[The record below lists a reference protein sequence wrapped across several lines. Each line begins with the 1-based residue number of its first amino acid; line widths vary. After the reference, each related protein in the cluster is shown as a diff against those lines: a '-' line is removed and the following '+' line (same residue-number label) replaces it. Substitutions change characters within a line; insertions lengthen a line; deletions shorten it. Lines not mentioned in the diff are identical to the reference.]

1 MNAKRIEIAKI
12 SLYCALSLVS
22 LQLVQAQTSV
32 KKVDSKKTE
41 IKETAKFSGSAT
53 TYINS
58 GLQKLD
64 SVRSSQSTDFALA
77 LRLAT
82 EDISFGLSSSVSKE
96 LTGER
101 EFTFNNV
108 GLSAATSLW
117 KNEKD
122 LSVSGKLSVTL
133 PFSERSK
140 DYQKLITGLAASAPV
155 VYKATNSITLAYI
168 PTVGVN
174 FHSTEIALNGSSNYQ
189 YTVTNTLNADF
200 ALSDRFTFSALG
212 QYSRLITYQGNTR
225 DAYKFEQSLSYD
237 FSPYSVA
244 VGHSMGGTPLA
255 ANGIETE
262 VKLFDSNQSTV
273 YGQFGISF

>member
-1 MNAKRIEIAKI
+1 MNVKRIEIAKI
-12 SLYCALSLVS
+12 SLFCALSLVS
-22 LQLVQAQTSV
+22 HQLVLAQTSV
-32 KKVDSKKTE
+32 KKVDSKKAE
-41 IKETAKFSGSAT
+41 IKESAKFSGSAT

-58 GLQKLD
+58 GLQKFD
-64 SVRSSQSTDFALA
+64 SVQSSQSADFALA

-82 EDISFGLSSSVSKE
+82 ENISFGLNSSMSKG

-101 EFTFNNV
+101 DFTFNNV
-108 GLSAATSLW
+108 ALSAAKSLW
-117 KNEKD
+117 KSEKD
-122 LSVSGKLSVTL
+122 LSVSGKLSLTL

-140 DYQKLITGLAASAPV
+140 DYQKLITGVATSVPV
-155 VYKATNSITLAYI
+155 VYKATDSITLAYI

-174 FHSTEIALNGSSNYQ
+174 FHRAEVALNGSSNYQ

-212 QYSRLITYQGNTR
+212 QYSRLITYRGNTR

-237 FSPYSVA
+237 FSPYTVA
-244 VGHSMGGTPLA
+244 IGHSMGGTPLA